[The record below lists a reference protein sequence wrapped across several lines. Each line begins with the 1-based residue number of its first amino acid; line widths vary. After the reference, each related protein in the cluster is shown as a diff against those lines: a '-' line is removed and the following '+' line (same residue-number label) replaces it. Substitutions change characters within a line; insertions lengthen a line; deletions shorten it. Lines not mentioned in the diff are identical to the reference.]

1 VIRKLEGGCGIGGWI
16 ARSVRWL
23 FLGVIVLITIC
34 PLVWVFLSAFKTNQ
48 EIIRTPLALPSNW
61 SLNGFKAALD
71 LAPIPT
77 FYLNSIIV
85 SIFSTVLNV
94 LLVSMGAYVL
104 ARVQS
109 RWSNALMAVLSVSLF
124 IPITAMIQS
133 IYNVINSIG
142 LYDTR
147 TGLILVYTAMGLP
160 MTLFIMRSHFL
171 SVPKEVEESAYIDGS
186 SFGRTF
192 FTVALPIA
200 KPGLSTA
207 GILCFIACWNEFLFS
222 LTLTSKTSIRTL
234 PLALN
239 YFTSAFSFNY
249 TALFAAVV
257 MIVLPS
263 ILVFIALQEQVVG
276 GLASGAVKG

>member
-1 VIRKLEGGCGIGGWI
+1 MKAAITEKRSLISWLI
-16 ARSVRWL
+16 AILRFL
-23 FLGVIVLITIC
+23 FLAAIVIITIC
-34 PLVWVFLSAFKTNQ
+34 PLLWCFLSAFKTNQ
-48 EIIRTPLALPSNW
+48 EITRTPLALPSSW
-61 SLNGFKAALD
+61 SLDGFRAALE
-71 LAPIPT
+71 LAPIPR

-85 SIFSTVLNV
+85 SVSATVLNV

-104 ARVQS
+104 ARVRS
-109 RWSNALMAVLSVSLF
+109 KHSNLLMAVLSVSLF
-124 IPITAMIQS
+124 IPVTAMTQS
-133 IYNVINSIG
+133 IYNVINGIG

-147 TGLILVYTAMGLP
+147 AGLILVYTAMNLP

-171 SVPKEVEESAYIDGS
+171 SVPMEIEESAYIDGA

-192 FTVALPIA
+192 FVIALPIA

-207 GILCFIACWNEFLFS
+207 AILCFINCWNEFLFS
-222 LTLTSKTSIRTL
+222 LTLTSKTANRTL

-249 TALFAAVV
+249 TALFAAIV

-263 ILVFIALQEQVVG
+263 ILVFILLQEQVVS
-276 GLASGAVKG
+276 GLAAGAVKG